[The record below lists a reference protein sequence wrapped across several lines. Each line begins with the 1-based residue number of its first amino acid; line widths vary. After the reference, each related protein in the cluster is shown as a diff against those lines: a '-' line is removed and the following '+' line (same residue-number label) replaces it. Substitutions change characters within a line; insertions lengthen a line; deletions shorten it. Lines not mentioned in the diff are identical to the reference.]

1 MLKRLGAEG
10 KDFAATDDGELIKLL
25 KEEIEKLTKKDSFI
39 SNFVSRRG
47 YNEFI
52 INSAGRVL
60 EDCVMAIAQM
70 VRTGSFRPGFSEVSF
85 GKARGSRDTLGDYE
99 LVLPDKR
106 VLSLDGKIDR
116 LDFADVG
123 GEKIALIFDYKRRDT
138 SFSWSKFC
146 HGLDMQLP
154 IYMLAVRNAAD
165 PGTKNVAGAFYMP
178 IEISP
183 MKTTLGE
190 LSGRSDSFDYKAKG
204 IFDGEFYRQ
213 LDGQT
218 DSGWSRFYNFSIT
231 AKDGQYG
238 NYARSGALK
247 PKDFEAVLRF
257 AEQRTIQLAQEIVSG
272 KIDVSPYRLG
282 QVSPCSYC
290 KYKPVCRFDWQI
302 NDYNFLE
309 SQSKSHV
316 LEKAGGIDG

>member
-1 MLKRLGAEG
+1 LA
-10 KDFAATDDGELIKLL
+10 DDGELIKLL
-25 KEEIEKLTKKDSFI
+25 REEIIIITKKDSFI
-39 SNFVSRRG
+39 SNFVSRRD

-70 VRTGSFRPGFSEVSF
+70 VRTGSFRPRFSEVSF
-85 GKARGSRDTLGDYE
+85 GKARDSRDTLGDYE

-123 GEKIALIFDYKRRDT
+123 DEKITLVFDYKRRDI
-138 SFSWSKFC
+138 SFSWPEFC

-154 IYMLAVRNAAD
+154 IYMLAVRNAAE
-165 PGTKNVAGAFYMP
+165 PGRKNVAGAFYMP
-178 IEISP
+178 IEVSP
-183 MKTTLGE
+183 KKTTVGE
-190 LSGRSDSFDYKAKG
+190 LSDRSDSFDYKAKG
-204 IFDGEFYRQ
+204 IFDGEFYGQ

-218 DSGWSRFYNFSIT
+218 DSGWSRFYNFCVT
-231 AKDGQYG
+231 AKDEQYG
-238 NYARSGALK
+238 NYARSGAMK
-247 PKDFEAVLRF
+247 PNDFEAILRF
-257 AEQRTIQLAQEIVSG
+257 AEQRIIQLAQKIVSG
-272 KIDVSPYRLG
+272 KIDVRPYRLG

-290 KYKPVCRFDWQI
+290 NYKPVCRFDWQI

-309 SQSKSHV
+309 SLSKSRV
-316 LEKAGGIDG
+316 LERAEVVDG

>member
-1 MLKRLGAEG
+1 VI
-10 KDFAATDDGELIKLL
+10 DDSELITFLR
-25 KEEIEKLTKKDSFI
+25 EEIEKLTKNDSFI

-70 VRTGSFRPGFSEVSF
+70 VRTGSFRPKFSEVSF
-85 GKARGSRDTLGDYE
+85 GKAKDTRETLGNYE

-123 GEKIALIFDYKRRDT
+123 DEKITLVFDYKRRDT
-138 SFSWSKFC
+138 SFNWSEFC

-165 PGTKNVAGAFYMP
+165 WGIKKVVGAFYMP
-178 IEISP
+178 IEVSP
-183 MKTTLGE
+183 KKATLGE
-190 LSGRSDSFDYKAKG
+190 LSDRSDSFDYKAKG
-204 IFDGEFYRQ
+204 IFDGEFHRQ
-213 LDGQT
+213 LDCRT
-218 DSGWSRFYNFSIT
+218 DSGWSRFYNFCVT
-231 AKDGQYG
+231 AKDEQYG

-247 PKDFEAVLRF
+247 QNDFEKLLRF
-257 AEQRTIQLAQEIVSG
+257 TGQRIIQLAKEIVSG

-290 KYKPVCRFDWQI
+290 KYKSVCRFDWQI

-309 SQSKSHV
+309 SLSKSRV
-316 LEKAGGIDG
+316 LERAEVVDG